1 MPKLV
6 SRSQANI
13 PYLNTQQD
21 EIQNPLL
28 NIKQKLEFLNINQ
41 KQEPEPQYP
50 AMKLN
55 KGISNDLSKN
65 SSFVKVCNNS
75 LSIIH

>member
-1 MPKLV
+1 M
-6 SRSQANI
+6 
-13 PYLNTQQD
+13 
-21 EIQNPLL
+21 L

-55 KGISNDLSKN
+55 KGISNDLSKSKSSKKEAYRKLNEQIEVFTKSN
-65 SSFVKVCNNS
+65 STSN
-75 LSIIH
+75 LMDLQMH